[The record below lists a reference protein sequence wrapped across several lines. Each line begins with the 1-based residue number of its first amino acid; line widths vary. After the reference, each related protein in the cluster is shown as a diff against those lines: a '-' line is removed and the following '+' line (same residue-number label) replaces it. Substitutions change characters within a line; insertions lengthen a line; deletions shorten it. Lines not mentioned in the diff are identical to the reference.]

1 MREWMAR
8 LLGLFQRRKMEE
20 RLELEL
26 QLHRDLLAED
36 LAASPSGSN
45 AVKEMGSAS
54 FRDDYY
60 DRSGIP
66 WLENLWS
73 DVRYGFRSMRR
84 SPSFALVVILTLA
97 LGIGVNTAIFSVVH
111 GVLLKPLPYPE
122 PERLVWMG
130 ESTGK
135 ATGIS
140 VTWVNF
146 QNWRAMNRT
155 FDGMA
160 AFQFTQLTL
169 TGRPEALMTRGLTVT
184 SDYFGLLGM
193 HPL

>member
-1 MREWMAR
+1 M
-8 LLGLFQRRKMEE
+8 QE
-20 RLELEL
+20 RLEIEL
-26 QLHRDLLAED
+26 QLYRGFLAEA

-45 AVKEMGSAS
+45 PVKEMGSAS

-60 DRSGIP
+60 DRAGIP
-66 WLENLWS
+66 WVENLWS

-135 ATGIS
+135 ASGIS

-155 FDGMA
+155 FDSMA
-160 AFQFTQLTL
+160 AVQFTHLKL
-169 TGRPEALMTRGLTVT
+169 GGRGVEVVATG
-184 SDYFGLLGM
+184 LG
-193 HPL
+193 